1 MNNESNYLKKLKFA
15 NYNLMYILFYKNNP
29 PLKVELILGV
39 IQILQFNAFSFSLLV
54 RIKIKIKLIV
64 SKILG

>member
-1 MNNESNYLKKLKFA
+1 MNNEQNYLEKLKFA

-39 IQILQFNAFSFSLLV
+39 IQILQFNAFSFSSLV

>member
-1 MNNESNYLKKLKFA
+1 MKNECNYLQKLKFA

-39 IQILQFNAFSFSLLV
+39 VQIFQFLSFSFTVTV

-64 SKILG
+64 STILG

>member
-1 MNNESNYLKKLKFA
+1 MNNEQNYLEKLKFA
-15 NYNLMYILFYKNNP
+15 NYNLMYSLFYKNNP

-39 IQILQFNAFSFSLLV
+39 IQILQFNAFSFSSLV

>member
-1 MNNESNYLKKLKFA
+1 MKNEYNYLQKLKFA

-39 IQILQFNAFSFSLLV
+39 VQIFQFLSFSFSTIV

-64 SKILG
+64 STILG

>member
-1 MNNESNYLKKLKFA
+1 MNNEKNYLEKLKFA
-15 NYNLMYILFYKNNP
+15 NYNLMYSLFYKNNP

-39 IQILQFNAFSFSLLV
+39 VQISQFLSYSLTVIV

>member
-1 MNNESNYLKKLKFA
+1 MNNEKNYLEKLKFA
-15 NYNLMYILFYKNNP
+15 NYNLMYSLFYKNNP

>member
-1 MNNESNYLKKLKFA
+1 MNNEQNYLEKLKFA

-29 PLKVELILGV
+29 PLKLELILGV
-39 IQILQFNAFSFSLLV
+39 IQILQFNAFSFSSLV

>member
-1 MNNESNYLKKLKFA
+1 MKNEYNYLQKLKFA

-29 PLKVELILGV
+29 PLKLELILGV
-39 IQILQFNAFSFSLLV
+39 VQIFQFLSFSFSTIV

-64 SKILG
+64 STILG